1 MEWSCRA
8 SEAQPYSKRRR
19 KVKAEDHARSKE
31 MRLVVLGPPGAG
43 KGTQARRLVEL
54 YSIPQLSTGEML
66 RAAVA
71 GGTELGLAV
80 KAIMDRGELVSDDVV
95 NQMVSDRIDRE
106 DCRAGFI
113 LDGYPRTVEQ
123 AEALTTMLERKGVKL
138 DAAIELRVDPPI
150 LVERMAKRVADTL
163 AAGGTVRSDD
173 NPETFARRL
182 EEYGQTIGPL
192 LDYYLRRGELVPIDG
207 MLGLESVTREIA
219 RVLAQRAS
227 A

>member
-1 MEWSCRA
+1 
-8 SEAQPYSKRRR
+8 
-19 KVKAEDHARSKE
+19 

-66 RAAVA
+66 RAAVG

-80 KAIMDRGELVSDDVV
+80 KAIMDRGELVSDDLV

-106 DCRAGFI
+106 DCRTGFI
-113 LDGYPRTVEQ
+113 LDGFPRTVEQ
-123 AEALTTMLERKGVKL
+123 AEALTAMLEQRGVKL
-138 DAAIELRVDPPI
+138 DAAIELKVEPAV

-182 EEYGQTIGPL
+182 EEYRQTIGPL
-192 LDYYLRRGELVPIDG
+192 LDYYRRRGELVPIDG
-207 MLGLESVTREIA
+207 MLGLEAVTREIE

>member
-1 MEWSCRA
+1 
-8 SEAQPYSKRRR
+8 
-19 KVKAEDHARSKE
+19 

-106 DCRAGFI
+106 DCRTGFI

-123 AEALTTMLERKGVKL
+123 AEALTAMLELRGIKL
-138 DAAIELRVDPPI
+138 DAAIELRVDPAV

-182 EEYGQTIGPL
+182 EEYEQTIGPL

>member
-1 MEWSCRA
+1 
-8 SEAQPYSKRRR
+8 
-19 KVKAEDHARSKE
+19 

-80 KAIMDRGELVSDDVV
+80 KAIMDRGELVPDDVV

-106 DCRAGFI
+106 GCRTGFI

-123 AEALTTMLERKGVKL
+123 AEALTAMLELRGVKL
-138 DAAIELRVDPPI
+138 DAAIELKVDPPM

-182 EEYGQTIGPL
+182 EEYEQMIGPL
-192 LDYYLRRGELVPIDG
+192 LDYYLRRGELVRIDG
-207 MLGLESVTREIA
+207 MLGLEAVTREIA